1 MPPAIIICQRVCSVW
16 TIRSLG
22 RRTTGILH
30 EIMVVILI
38 CREVQVA
45 GALIEICH
53 GNGTSLECQ
62 GLIESGSLV
71 PLSDRRHGTTR
82 ELVAAAADIASSPR
96 PFLSQFAIVVNGI
109 PPLLSRLSAAAEE
122 EREKDV
128 AERIS
133 PSFAAP

>member
-1 MPPAIIICQRVCSVW
+1 MPAIIICQRVCSVW

-22 RRTTGILH
+22 RGRTTGILH

-62 GLIESGSLV
+62 DLIESGSLV

-96 PFLSQFAIVVNGI
+96 HSIRALALGVFPHEWGLYI
-109 PPLLSRLSAAAEE
+109 E
-122 EREKDV
+122 ERSVK
-128 AERIS
+128 RGNI
-133 PSFAAP
+133 